1 MFLLLSILLLVY
13 YSSSIDETYL
23 LWVIFVI
30 FILYR
35 LCQILLNCMRRNN
48 INPNFKYINY
58 FNTKPNKNVNK
69 NTNESSESELWSEES
84 SVSSINSEN

>member
-1 MFLLLSILLLVY
+1 
-13 YSSSIDETYL
+13 
-23 LWVIFVI
+23 
-30 FILYR
+30 
-35 LCQILLNCMRRNN
+35 MRRNN